1 MVLAIPTP
9 VLMTDPGYLVGA
21 ILGTTLP
28 TNTVAASVFTDAWP
42 AGWVNLGA
50 TEEGSTFSGEINIEA
65 VSVAEF
71 FEPIRYST
79 TERNISIAW
88 AFADYNLH
96 NIKRAWN
103 GGMGVITP
111 TSGTG
116 ATALYDFE
124 PPDPGSELR
133 IMLGWESLDHT
144 LRLVCRQCINGG
156 TIESTMGKAPAKG
169 LIPVTFSLERPVGNK
184 PFKYNA
190 AGDARGG
197 TGT

>member
-9 VLMTDPGYLVGA
+9 MLLTDPGYLIGA
-21 ILGTTLP
+21 VLGTTLP
-28 TNTVAASVFTDAWP
+28 TNTVAGSIFTDAWP
-42 AGWVNLGA
+42 AGWINLGA

-65 VSVAEF
+65 VTVAEF
-71 FEPIRYST
+71 FEPIQYST

-88 AFADYNLH
+88 AFADYTLH

-103 GGMGVITP
+103 GGMGVITA

-124 PPDPGSELR
+124 PPDPGAELR
-133 IMLGWESLDHT
+133 IMIGWESLDHT

-156 TIESTMGKAPAKG
+156 TIETQAAKAPAKG
-169 LIPVTFSLERPVGNK
+169 LIPVTFSLEKPLAAK
-184 PFKYNA
+184 PFKYSA
-190 AGDARGG
+190 AAARGG
-197 TGT
+197 TGL